1 MSELLCHYEDEHLLV
16 LEKPSGLL
24 CVPGR
29 GPDKQDCLSA
39 RAVQRWPDA
48 LVVHRLDQPTSGLV
62 LMARHI
68 EAQRALSHAFA
79 ERQIHKRYIAVVA
92 GQLGIDPISSIA
104 CSAPFARDAEQEP
117 PHGEGVAPLQGG
129 SRAAVPKAQEEWH
142 TIDLPIAA
150 DWERRPLR
158 VINHE
163 TGKSSQTLWKLL
175 GHETSA
181 SGQACSRVLLS
192 PLTGRTHQLR
202 LHMAA
207 IGHPMLGD
215 ALYAG
220 DALAASAPRLLLHA
234 TELAFTHPVSGQ
246 ALQFQS
252 PPSF

>member
-1 MSELLCHYEDEHLLV
+1 MTDVICHYEDEYLLV

-39 RAVQRWPDA
+39 HALQRWPDA
-48 LVVHRLDQPTSGLV
+48 LVEHRLDQPTSGLV
-62 LMARHI
+62 LMARNI
-68 EAQRALSHAFA
+68 EVQRKLSQAFA

-92 GQLGIDPISSIA
+92 GRLGIDCLPSAA
-104 CSAPFARDAEQEP
+104 CSPPFARDAEQEP
-117 PHGEGVAPLQGG
+117 PRGEGVVPLQGG
-129 SRAAVPKAQEEWH
+129 SRAAAQGVWN

-163 TGKSSQTLWKLL
+163 TGKSSQTLWKLMA
-175 GHETSA
+175 HETTA
-181 SGQACSRVLLS
+181 AGLPCSRVLLS

-207 IGHPMLGD
+207 IGHAMLGD
-215 ALYAG
+215 ALYA
-220 DALAASAPRLLLHA
+220 DDTLAASAPRLLLHA
-234 TELAFTHPVSGQ
+234 AALSFVHPVSK
-246 ALQFQS
+246 ALLQFEIA
-252 PPSF
+252 PDF